1 MVVFIVV
8 VGGGIF
14 VTITMKI
21 NKKIIKTKHIIS
33 KNIKHSTIVT
43 ELRNSDRTKTTMKY
57 VNGLLLKWIFFVF
70 SLDKVIWICTW
81 R

>member
-43 ELRNSDRTKTTMKY
+43 ELRNSDHTKTTMKY